1 MAEAVFLSII
11 IPAYNEA
18 HRIGRT
24 LESIREFLQG
34 TSLASEVIV
43 VDDGSTDETAA
54 LVEQFMREHPQMAF
68 RLERNRR
75 NEGKGY
81 SVRRGVLAARGE
93 IVLFTDADLSAPI
106 AEAPKLYEPIAADMA
121 DVVIGSRALD
131 PQLVTQPL
139 GRRLAGRLFNL
150 CVRALTGLRFKDT
163 QCGFKAYRR
172 EAILPIFRVQRIT
185 GFGFDAEVLYLARK
199 RGLRLR
205 EVPVRWSH
213 SEGSRVR
220 MMRDA
225 IRMVLNLAETRCND
239 LTGRY
244 DKAG

>member
-34 TSLASEVIV
+34 KSFASEVIV

-54 LVEQFMREHPQMAF
+54 LVERFMHEHPHMAV

-106 AEAPKLYEPIAADMA
+106 AEAPKLYEPIAGAMA

-131 PQLVTQPL
+131 PHLVTQPV

-172 EAILPIFRVQRIT
+172 EAILPIFRVQRIR
-185 GFGFDAEVLYLARK
+185 GFGFDAEVLYLAHK

-225 IRMVLNLAETRCND
+225 IRMVLNLAETRWND